1 MSLYPGGA
9 LLGSEGFDV
18 LLQGKGGH
26 GSQPHTAVDPIVVG
40 AAVVMRLQTI
50 ASRMTNP
57 DTIAVVSVGEFNSG
71 TIDNI
76 IPDSARLLINTRFRD
91 EETRAIIKEGIER
104 IVHSEAQSSGA
115 PEPTVKQLR
124 CWSHHQ

>member
-1 MSLYPGGA
+1 M
-9 LLGSEGFDV
+9 
-18 LLQGKGGH
+18 
-26 GSQPHTAVDPIVVG
+26 G

-50 ASRMTNP
+50 VSRMTNP
-57 DTIAVVSVGEFNSG
+57 DTTAVVSVGDFNSG

-76 IPDSARLLINTRFRD
+76 IPDSVRLLINTRFRD

-115 PEPTVKQLR
+115 PEPTVT
-124 CWSHHQ
+124 